1 MKTTFKKVF
10 DEIDDEIMSID
21 ANSICEN
28 IDIDVDRIKGEVFMR
43 LENEKKKKRTNKKV
57 IVMLVAAV
65 IITFGA
71 IGAYASGSLQYAFQG
86 WFNGNLNA
94 SGLYD
99 GGKVDLKNNDD
110 SLDIKLLGVTSD
122 DEKIFASIEV
132 TKKDGSAVIDEDYS
146 NPSPNINIPD
156 VLPENANMNDYMTC
170 RASFT
175 DANGN
180 AVNAL
185 SSVNYSLSE
194 DNKALRLYISV
205 LGFKGELQNGR
216 VKVTSEGFSAYKK
229 IELLDKCVRGDKES
243 DYDYDKIEKR
253 QKELN
258 ISDDDCFELIN
269 GKFFE
274 YYYGDVSYFDLPF
287 EMSFDLNY
295 ATENNIEKT
304 LSAKDAPNLVEPI
317 AGDTKMEITPF
328 GIYLFGQCDVN
339 AAETELDT
347 EEHTM
352 SYHCF
357 KNVGWDDTSKVVLN
371 DGTVFYLYVNEG
383 GYTKTIENGD
393 KSYYDEKMPVNY
405 STVIG
410 APIDPEY
417 NVIDTKEIKTI
428 MINGDVVY
436 GK

>member
-10 DEIDDEIMSID
+10 DEFDDEMMNID
-21 ANSICEN
+21 TNSVCEN

-43 LENEKKKKRTNKKV
+43 LGNEEKKKRTSKKV
-57 IVMLVAAV
+57 IVMLVAAA
-65 IITFGA
+65 IIVFGA

-86 WFNGNLNA
+86 WFNGNLNT

-99 GGKVDLKNNDD
+99 GGKVDLKNDDD
-110 SLDIKLLGVTSD
+110 SLDIRLLGVTSD

-132 TKKDGSAVIDEDYS
+132 TKKDGSSVIDNDYS
-146 NPSPNINIPD
+146 DPFAYYATPD
-156 VLPENANMNDYMTC
+156 LLPENASMDDYRTC

-216 VKVTSEGFSAYKK
+216 VKVTSEGFGAHKK
-229 IELLDKCVRGDKES
+229 IEFLAKYVRGEE
-243 DYDYDKIEKR
+243 DYDWTEVEKR

-258 ISDDDCFELIN
+258 ITDDDCFTLIN
-269 GKFFE
+269 GEFFE

-339 AAETELDT
+339 AAETELDA

-352 SYHCF
+352 RYHCF

-383 GYTKTIENGD
+383 GYIKTVESGD